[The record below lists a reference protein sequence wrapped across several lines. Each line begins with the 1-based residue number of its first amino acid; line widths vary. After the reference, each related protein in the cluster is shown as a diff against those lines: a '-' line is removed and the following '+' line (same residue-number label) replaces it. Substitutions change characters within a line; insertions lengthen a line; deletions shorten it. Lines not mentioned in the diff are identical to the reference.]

1 MAENSKDEV
10 DLYVFITARH
20 VHTDDLGIAHKWNE
34 NQKTGTVCSAKRNLR
49 TSLSVY
55 GKTGEIKNK
64 VLYTAEVSSI
74 VIGASYT
81 CYNEYY
87 KIKNVVNVNLK
98 KR

>member
-20 VHTDDLGIAHKWNE
+20 VHTDDLGIAF
-34 NQKTGTVCSAKRNLR
+34 TGTVCSAKRKLR